1 VSEPGEIVAARY
13 RLDEVI
19 GRGGMASVFRGWD
32 LRLARPV
39 AVKLLRPEILADPDL
54 ALRFRREA
62 HAATVLRHENVV
74 ACLDTGTDGDRPYLV
89 MDLIDGEDLAARLRR
104 DRRLPTEIA
113 TRIAR
118 DVARGLAIAHAR
130 GIVHRDVKPGNILLA
145 TSGRAMVTDFGI
157 ARVAAEAE
165 ATLPGTTLGSVN
177 YFSPE
182 QARGATT
189 TPASD
194 VYGLGLVLFEM
205 LTGTRAFAGETPAAI
220 AVARIDAP
228 APSPRSIDPAIPAAV
243 DAVVAR
249 ALAPDPTDRYPN
261 GAAFADAL
269 DGLLVDRTIDPAG
282 DTQRVAL
289 PTWPGAT
296 AGLGGGAPASRT
308 RAASGNRRPGVVTA
322 ALAAGVIV
330 AVGAFAA
337 FAALGGGNGVAAID
351 PIDVAR
357 PEVTLQPS
365 AGATLEPPVVTPA
378 PATPS
383 TTPPTTPPV
392 TAAPEPGQPAD
403 LCEPEPEASC
413 ALEAGT
419 YRPSGFDPSFTIEL
433 GSGWSTYRHASQLVV
448 LERDDGYLAL
458 ASSVFL
464 VFDGEETFEV
474 RTRATDLVD
483 AIRDNEALEILN
495 QSRVRVAGRRAIQ
508 LDLVPAGDRAPIF
521 AIGDDTYYAE
531 TTTVTR
537 LLAFEVRG
545 TAVLLVLEGAGDS
558 DLEGFL
564 DAAAPVVEGFD
575 FG

>member
-1 VSEPGEIVAARY
+1 MSEPGETVAGRY

-62 HAATVLRHENVV
+62 HAATVLRHPNVV
-74 ACLDTGTDGDRPYLV
+74 ACLDTGRDGDRPYLV
-89 MDLIDGEDLAARLRR
+89 MDLVDGEDLAARLRR
-104 DRRLPTEIA
+104 DRRLPPEVAIG
-113 TRIAR
+113 IAR
-118 DVARGLAIAHAR
+118 DVARGLAIAHSR

-145 TSGRAMVTDFGI
+145 TAGHAMVTDFGI

-205 LTGTRAFAGETPAAI
+205 LTGTRAFGGDTPAAI

-228 APSPRSIDPAIPAAV
+228 APSPRSVDPALPAAV
-243 DAVVAR
+243 DAVVVR

-282 DTQRVAL
+282 ETQRVAL
-289 PTWPGAT
+289 PSWPGAT
-296 AGLGGGAPASRT
+296 TGAGGAA
-308 RAASGNRRPGVVTA
+308 RAGGIGAISGGRRPGVLTA
-322 ALAAGVIV
+322 LALAAGAIV

-337 FAALGGGNGVAAID
+337 FAAFGGGNGVAAID
-351 PIDVAR
+351 PTDVAR
-357 PEVTLQPS
+357 PEVTVQPS
-365 AGATLEPPVVTPA
+365 IEATQESPVATPA
-378 PATPS
+378 P
-383 TTPPTTPPV
+383 TTPPTAPRV

-403 LCEPEPEASC
+403 LCEPEPGASC
-413 ALEAGT
+413 ALEPGT
-419 YRPSGFDPSFTIEL
+419 YRPSGFDPAFTIEL
-433 GSGWSTYRHASQLVV
+433 GGGWSTFRHASQLVV
-448 LERDDGYLAL
+448 LEREDGYLAL
-458 ASSVFL
+458 AGSVSL
-464 VFDGEETFEV
+464 VFDGEETVEV
-474 RTRATDLVD
+474 RSRATDLVD
-483 AIRDNEALEILN
+483 AIRDNDDLEILD
-495 QSRVRVAGRRAIQ
+495 QSRVRIAGRRAVR

-521 AIGDDTYYAE
+521 AIGDDTYFAE

-537 LLAFEVRG
+537 LVAFEVRG
-545 TAVLLVLEGAGDS
+545 TAVLVVLEGAGGS
-558 DLEGFL
+558 DLDGFL
-564 DAAAPVVEGFD
+564 GDAAPVLDGLAFD
-575 FG
+575 